1 MQLRFILSSAIA
13 RVIFDLQ
20 FSADNNILRLK
31 EMVDN
36 IVFAEGG
43 STKHELA
50 LQLARVNLFSANR
63 GSRPD
68 VPKVLIVLTKGKSE
82 NILAVARSSMALKRN
97 NVTIV
102 VVGIGEEVN
111 IEELLT
117 MASTAGDMTRLN
129 TFRELKTLVSTMKN
143 KVCDGE

>member
-1 MQLRFILSSAIA
+1 
-13 RVIFDLQ
+13 
-20 FSADNNILRLK
+20 
-31 EMVDN
+31 
-36 IVFAEGG
+36 
-43 STKHELA
+43 
-50 LQLARVNLFSANR
+50 
-63 GSRPD
+63 
-68 VPKVLIVLTKGKSE
+68 
-82 NILAVARSSMALKRN
+82 MALKRN